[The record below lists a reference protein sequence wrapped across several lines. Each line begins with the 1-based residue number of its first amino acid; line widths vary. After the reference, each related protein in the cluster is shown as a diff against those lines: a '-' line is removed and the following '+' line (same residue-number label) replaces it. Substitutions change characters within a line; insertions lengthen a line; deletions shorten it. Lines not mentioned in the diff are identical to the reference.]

1 MKLLHFY
8 TPDTPVMRLG
18 VLTER
23 GVVDIA
29 AAAAL
34 RRADVP
40 TRLDDLFVLG
50 DLGLKQLGNLLH
62 NLPAMG
68 PWLIADD
75 EVRYGTVVPNPEKI
89 ICIGLNYRLHA
100 QESGAAIPT
109 SPILFGKFNNSLAA
123 HGDVVA
129 IPPVTQQADYEVE
142 LAIVIGKTAHDVP
155 VESAF
160 EYIFGYCTANDFS
173 ARDLQM
179 RTSQWLLGKSIDNF
193 QPMGPYL
200 VTRDDIPNPDNLWLK
215 TWVNGELRQ
224 DSNTSDMVFDV
235 ATLVS
240 YASRHMTLKAGD
252 VISTG
257 TPSGVILGLSKTGT
271 PWLKA
276 GDVVEVEVEGLGKL
290 RNVMG

>member
-1 MKLLHFY
+1 MKLLHFS
-8 TPDTPVMRLG
+8 TPDTPQVRLG
-18 VLTER
+18 VMTDNGL
-23 GVVDIA
+23 VDIE

-34 RRADVP
+34 RRMTVP
-40 TRLDDLFVLG
+40 TALDDLFELGAVGLNQINAVLS
-50 DLGLKQLGNLLH
+50 GLNGS
-62 NLPAMG
+62 G
-68 PWLIADD
+68 PWLIAED
-75 EVRYGTVVPNPEKI
+75 ETTYAPCVLNPEKI

-100 QESGAAIPT
+100 QESGAPIPT

-123 HGDVVA
+123 HNEIIP

-142 LAIVIGKTAHDVP
+142 LGVVIGREARSVSVD
-155 VESAF
+155 EAF
-160 EYIFGYCTANDFS
+160 DYIFGYCTANDFS

-179 RTSQWLLGKSIDNF
+179 RTTQWLLGKSIDKF

-200 VTRDDIPNPDNLWLK
+200 VTKDEIRNPDNLWLR

-240 YASRHMTLKAGD
+240 YASQHMTLKPGD
-252 VISTG
+252 IISTG
-257 TPSGVILGLSKTGT
+257 TPAGVILGLAKTGT
-271 PWLKA
+271 PWLKP

>member
-1 MKLLHFY
+1 MKLLHFS
-8 TPDTPVMRLG
+8 TPDNVALRLG
-18 VLTER
+18 AMTER
-23 GVVDIA
+23 GVVDLS

-34 RRADVP
+34 QRTDVP
-40 TRLDDLFVLG
+40 LKLDDLFLLG
-50 DLGLKQLGNLLH
+50 DIGMNQLNALLN
-62 NLPAMG
+62 NLPANG
-68 PWLIADD
+68 PWLVSDNEIVYAPI
-75 EVRYGTVVPNPEKI
+75 VPSPEKI

-100 QESGAAIPT
+100 IESGAAIPT

-123 HGDVVA
+123 HGDIVP
-129 IPPVTQQADYEVE
+129 IPPVTAQADYEVE
-142 LAIVIGKTAHDVP
+142 LAVIIGKTAYDVP

-160 EYIFGYCTANDFS
+160 EYVFGYATANDFS

-179 RTSQWLLGKSIDNF
+179 RTSQWLLGKSIDKF
-193 QPMGPYL
+193 QPMGPFL
-200 VTRDDIPNPDNLWLK
+200 VTKDEVANPDNLWLK

-224 DSNTSDMVFDV
+224 DSNTADMVFDV

-257 TPSGVILGLSKTGT
+257 TPSGVIMGLVKNGV

>member
-1 MKLLHFY
+1 MKLLHFS
-8 TPDTPVMRLG
+8 TPDARDFRLG

-23 GVVDIA
+23 GVIDIS

-40 TRLDDLFVLG
+40 TRLDDLFILG
-50 DLGLKQLGNLLH
+50 DLGLKQLGVLL
-62 NLPAMG
+62 NGLPASG
-68 PWLIADD
+68 PWLIPDN
-75 EVRYGTVVPNPEKI
+75 EVIYGTVVPHPEKI

-123 HGDVVA
+123 HGEVVP
-129 IPPVTQQADYEVE
+129 IPPVTEKADYEVE
-142 LAIVIGKTAHDVP
+142 LAVVIGKTAYDVP

-160 EYIFGYCTANDFS
+160 DYVFGYCTANDFS
-173 ARDLQM
+173 ARDLQT
-179 RTSQWLLGKSIDNF
+179 RTTQWLLGKSIDKF

-200 VTRDDIPNPDNLWLK
+200 VTKDEVPNPDNLWLK

-224 DSNTSDMVFDV
+224 DSSTSDMVFDV

-252 VISTG
+252 IISTG
-257 TPSGVILGLSKTGT
+257 TPSGVILGLSKNGT
-271 PWLKA
+271 PWLQA

>member
-1 MKLLHFY
+1 MKLFHFS
-8 TPDTPVMRLG
+8 TPDTPGLRLG
-18 VLTER
+18 ALTER
-23 GVVDIA
+23 GLIDLA

-34 RRADVP
+34 QRTDIPAN
-40 TRLDDLFVLG
+40 LDDLFGLG
-50 DLGLKQLGNLLH
+50 DVGLNQLTALLQ
-62 NLPAMG
+62 NLPDSG
-68 PWLIADD
+68 PWLMTD
-75 EVRYGTVVPNPEKI
+75 EEITYGPVVLNPEKI
-89 ICIGLNYRLHA
+89 LCIGLNYRLHA
-100 QESGAAIPT
+100 IESGAAIPT

-123 HGDVVA
+123 HGEIIP
-129 IPPVTQQADYEVE
+129 IPPVTAQADYEVE
-142 LAIVIGKTAHDVP
+142 LAVIIGKTAYNVP
-155 VESAF
+155 VESAL
-160 EYIFGYCTANDFS
+160 EVVFGYCTANDFS
-173 ARDLQM
+173 ARDLQT
-179 RTSQWLLGKSIDNF
+179 RTSQWLLGKSMDKF

-200 VTRDDIPNPDNLWLK
+200 VTKDEVANPDNLWLK

-240 YASRHMTLKAGD
+240 YASRHMTLQPGD

-257 TPSGVILGLSKTGT
+257 TPSGVILGLSKNGV

>member
-1 MKLLHFY
+1 MKLFHFS
-8 TPDTPVMRLG
+8 TPDTVGLRLG
-18 VLTER
+18 AMTER
-23 GVVDIA
+23 GLVDLA

-34 RRADVP
+34 QRTDIPAN
-40 TRLDDLFVLG
+40 LEDLFGLG
-50 DLGLKQLGNLLH
+50 DVGLNQLIALLQS
-62 NLPAMG
+62 LPDSG
-68 PWLIADD
+68 PWLMTD
-75 EVRYGTVVPNPEKI
+75 EEITYGSVVLNPEKI
-89 ICIGLNYRLHA
+89 LCIGLNYRLHA
-100 QESGAAIPT
+100 IESGAAIPT

-123 HGDVVA
+123 HGEIIP
-129 IPPVTQQADYEVE
+129 IPPVTAQADYEVE
-142 LAIVIGKTAHDVP
+142 LAVIIGKTASDVP
-155 VESAF
+155 VESAL
-160 EYIFGYCTANDFS
+160 EYVFGYCTANDFS
-173 ARDLQM
+173 ARDLQT
-179 RTSQWLLGKSIDNF
+179 RTSQWLLGKSMDKF

-200 VTRDDIPNPDNLWLK
+200 VTRDEIANPDALWLK

-240 YASRHMTLKAGD
+240 YASRHMTLQPGD

-257 TPSGVILGLSKTGT
+257 TPAGVILGLVKNGV

>member
-1 MKLLHFY
+1 MKLLHFS
-8 TPDTPVMRLG
+8 TQDSPQMRLG
-18 VLTER
+18 ALTER
-23 GVVDIA
+23 GIIDLG

-34 RRADVP
+34 QRKDVP
-40 TRLDDLFVLG
+40 LTLDDLFELG
-50 DLGLKQLGNLLH
+50 DIGLNQVNALLN
-62 NLPAMG
+62 NLPANG
-68 PWLIADD
+68 PWLVSDD
-75 EVRYGTVVPNPEKI
+75 EIIYEPVVPSPEKI

-123 HGDVVA
+123 HGDIIP
-129 IPPVTQQADYEVE
+129 IPPVTEKADYEVE
-142 LAIVIGKTAHDVP
+142 LAVVIGKTAYDVP

-160 EYIFGYCTANDFS
+160 DYIFGYCTANDFS
-173 ARDLQM
+173 ARDLQT
-179 RTSQWLLGKSIDNF
+179 RTTQWLLGKSIDKF

-200 VTRDDIPNPDNLWLK
+200 VTKDEIPNPDNLWLK

-224 DSNTSDMVFDV
+224 DSTTSDMVFDV

-252 VISTG
+252 IISTG
-257 TPSGVILGLSKTGT
+257 TPAGVILGLSKNGT